1 MIGFA
6 PLEREDMPI
15 IVAERA
21 MIPETL
27 RTPYF
32 VNGDMQ
38 NDYYESVLCNRSST
52 TRYFKFL
59 DNTDFIGMG
68 GIENISFENSI
79 GELSV
84 LIFSTY
90 RGHGYGKRLV
100 YQILDYAFRY
110 LNLENVFAECYLC
123 GNIEFWNKIQQE
135 TSATYTY
142 LESRKF
148 YNGQYY
154 SSMYINFNRTK
165 DGPTCKKFL
174 SQEELGQ

>member
-32 VNGDMQ
+32 INGDMQ
-38 NDYYESVLCNRSST
+38 NNYYESVLCNRSST

-59 DNTDFIGMG
+59 DNTNFIGMG
-68 GIENISFENSI
+68 GIENISFENSN
-79 GELSV
+79 GELSILV
-84 LIFSTY
+84 FSKY
-90 RGHGYGKRLV
+90 RGCGYGKRLV

-110 LNLENVFAECYLC
+110 LNLENVFAECYMC
-123 GNIEFWNKIQQE
+123 GNVRFWEKIVDE
-135 TSATYTY
+135 IGASYAC

-148 YNGQYY
+148 YSGQYWN
-154 SSMYINFNRTK
+154 SLYINFNRTK
-165 DGPTCKKFL
+165 DGPLCKKFL
-174 SQEELGQ
+174 SQAERGQ